1 MTLSRGVLDRGLL
14 VFRLRRPR
22 CRSFRRISFLA
33 IGGYR
38 TTTRT
43 TTQAIDFVPAPPS
56 SEPWELLK
64 GLISE

>member
-1 MTLSRGVLDRGLL
+1 M
-14 VFRLRRPR
+14 FRLRRPR